1 MEKWEGQFCMDTIDQ
16 YITDLDAE
24 LSLNSTVVILEHR
37 IIPPS
42 QGTFLSILLY
52 KQRTWD

>member
-1 MEKWEGQFCMDTIDQ
+1 MGKFCMDTIDQ

-24 LSLNSTVVILEHR
+24 LSLNSMVVLLEHR

-42 QGTFLSILLY
+42 QGTFLSILHY
-52 KQRTWD
+52 KQQNWD